1 MKKHIFAFLLISSF
15 LVYAAERVEL
25 GNGESYLIE
34 DKNVTLVKS
43 DSKNDAAI
51 FCVNGKKGLVGEDK
65 SKNVNGVYIELIR
78 LSRTSAIIDVS
89 YDCKKCSC
97 VECSNEACLEKQE
110 ELIFAAEPED
120 IEENEPIIM
129 KSITG
134 NTVDAGE
141 TVVQPSSIDAKEI
154 VIAGL
159 IILVLLLGIIVI
171 WRRT

>member
-1 MKKHIFAFLLISSF
+1 
-15 LVYAAERVEL
+15 
-25 GNGESYLIE
+25 
-34 DKNVTLVKS
+34 
-43 DSKNDAAI
+43 
-51 FCVNGKKGLVGEDK
+51 
-65 SKNVNGVYIELIR
+65 
-78 LSRTSAIIDVS
+78 
-89 YDCKKCSC
+89 
-97 VECSNEACLEKQE
+97 
-110 ELIFAAEPED
+110 
-120 IEENEPIIM
+120 M